1 MSTNKRASGRVR
13 KQPELYSANFPST
26 TTKRKR
32 NDDDDGEIDADV
44 DHEMADE
51 VSEESEEDAD
61 DDEPAA
67 EELRER
73 KKQSRKSKS
82 LAPKKQPAP
91 KKTKVNGASLPFRNA
106 TGGAKKRAA
115 PKKARAVNMDEA
127 AAVGGL
133 YAEVFASGE
142 TLENVA
148 GAWIQRFEE
157 HESNA
162 LAEVVNFVLKCAG
175 CDVQV
180 TDHDIED
187 PDAVTSRLDDIRAEY
202 QATEPTDYPLIAKG
216 KVATSVRQGLTGFF
230 NALVKALAVKGTFY
244 ENPVLM
250 ENVQVWIST
259 MSSAPNRSF
268 RHTAT
273 VASLCITSALCE
285 IAHDNADA
293 IADHQRHAE
302 AERKKT
308 RTNQGR
314 VKHIEGQAKEAMAKQ
329 EFIEPQL
336 DDWFSVVFV
345 HRYRDVNPSI
355 RLDCIEALGDWIVTM
370 PDIFFDGNHLRYM
383 GWVLSDTSAA
393 TRGEVI
399 RQLRRLYKEKDK
411 IGGLKTF
418 TEKFKPRMVEIAITD
433 ADTGVRVA
441 GVELLDLL
449 EENSLLEPD
458 DIDAAGRLIY
468 DTDAKVRKAIGPFF
482 AKNVASTCNDKIDDL
497 GGAESL
503 EEALPEVGDG
513 NYETPRIEWL
523 KLKTLAELLEF
534 HDKDDGLPSQI
545 ERSTIDG
552 VLALNVVKGESRFT
566 RAAEVLIEHIEEVK
580 EWELLAGYLLFDHSA
595 GSVNGVSN
603 DTLSM
608 LKHECRLEESQEAIL
623 LEVLQSS
630 VKHALLDVSER
641 LKAPKNKLTRRQ
653 KEDLEE
659 EQEEAARQLVA
670 MIPKLLKK
678 FGSEPATAAAVLRI
692 EAILGLEALK
702 HLRQDSNTYVAL
714 LDDVRKQFM
723 SHGTDDVLAPA
734 SNAILHAKSYGELD
748 DLAEEKVSA
757 LWDDV
762 VSNLLELLEP
772 AKVPVRGATTTEEL
786 TAVSNN
792 LLRIVR
798 LSAVSDP
805 VPHLENSGANEADEV
820 EYQGAIDFI
829 IALVARAL
837 PVEGAVLDAQDG
849 ALEDEIAAR
858 AASAALFYCRWK
870 LKYIVTAAT
879 TASSTGV
886 SENELDVLTSR
897 RDAYVENMQAV
908 LEQRKS
914 GDDVSVNMAGCI
926 VDYFTNALILS
937 QIEAQPGI
945 ADNFSMLGTG
955 MNEELEKLA
964 LQVFAAA
971 EKKFAQLTGKRLE
984 QEIGDGADDED
995 ADEMNDDPM
1004 SDPESDDEEDEPSQT
1019 QTQASQQRRH
1029 DKQLKALLA
1038 EQSLCAFTG
1047 KIVHAYLGGIL
1058 PNEAQVRKRLERNK
1072 SRLGQ
1077 NFKEVLNYL
1086 DLNAMAKKQKG
1097 KSKKKAPAKKAEKV
1111 NPKSNAIVA
1120 EDDLDDEIE
1129 DEEVVRE
1136 KELAAEAEME
1146 HEEPEAS
1153 GAINGA
1159 EEEEAES
1166 VLGD

>member
-1 MSTNKRASGRVR
+1 
-13 KQPELYSANFPST
+13 
-26 TTKRKR
+26 
-32 NDDDDGEIDADV
+32 
-44 DHEMADE
+44 
-51 VSEESEEDAD
+51 
-61 DDEPAA
+61 
-67 EELRER
+67 
-73 KKQSRKSKS
+73 
-82 LAPKKQPAP
+82 PAP
-91 KKTKVNGASLPFRNA
+91 KKTKVNGASLPYRNV

-115 PKKARAVNMDEA
+115 PKKAKAVNVDEA

-202 QATEPTDYPLIAKG
+202 QATEPTDYPLITKG
-216 KVATSVRQGLTGFF
+216 KIAASVRQGLTGFF

-285 IAHDNADA
+285 IAHDNVDA
-293 IADHQRHAE
+293 IADYQRHAE
-302 AERKKT
+302 AERKKA
-308 RTNQGR
+308 RPNQGR
-314 VKHIEGQAKEAMAKQ
+314 VKHIEEQAKEAIAKQ

-399 RQLRRLYKEKDK
+399 RQLRRLYKEKDR

-418 TEKFKPRMVEIAITD
+418 TEKFKPRMVEIATTD

-441 GVELLDLL
+441 GVDLLDLL

-482 AKNVASTCNDKIDDL
+482 AKTVTSTCNDKIDDL

-534 HDKDDGLPSQI
+534 HDKDDSLPSQI

-595 GSVNGVSN
+595 GSINGVSN
-603 DTLSM
+603 ATSSM
-608 LKHECRLEESQEAIL
+608 LKHECTLEESQEAIL

-630 VKHALLDVSER
+630 VKHTLLDVSER
-641 LKAPKNKLTRRQ
+641 IKAPKNKLTKQQ

-772 AKVPVRGATTTEEL
+772 AKVPVRGACTTEEL
-786 TAVSNN
+786 TALSNN

-805 VPHLENSGANEADEV
+805 VPHLEDSSVIAANQADEV

-829 IALVARAL
+829 IALVGRAL
-837 PVEGAVLDAQDG
+837 PVKGAVLDAQDG

-886 SENELDVLTSR
+886 SDDELDALTPR

-908 LEQRKS
+908 LKQRKP

-937 QIEAQPGI
+937 QIKAQPGI
-945 ADNFSMLGTG
+945 ADNFSMLGVG
-955 MNEELEKLA
+955 MNDELEKLA
-964 LQVFAAA
+964 LHVFAAS
-971 EKKFAQLTGKRLE
+971 EKKFAQLTDKRLVHE
-984 QEIGDGADDED
+984 TSSSTDDED
-995 ADEMNDDPM
+995 AEEMNEDPM
-1004 SDPESDDEEDEPSQT
+1004 SDPESDDEEDEPTQT
-1019 QTQASQQRRH
+1019 QTQASQQRRQ

-1058 PNEAQVRKRLERNK
+1058 PNEAKVRKRLERNK
-1072 SRLGQ
+1072 TRMGQ
-1077 NFKEVLNYL
+1077 NFKEVLTYL
-1086 DLNAMAKKQKG
+1086 DLNAVAKKQKG
-1097 KSKKKAPAKKAEKV
+1097 KSKKKGPAKKAEKV

-1120 EDDLDDEIE
+1120 EDEVDDEIE
-1129 DEEVVRE
+1129 DEDVVRE

-1146 HEEPEAS
+1146 SEPEAG

-1159 EEEEAES
+1159 EE
-1166 VLGD
+1166 